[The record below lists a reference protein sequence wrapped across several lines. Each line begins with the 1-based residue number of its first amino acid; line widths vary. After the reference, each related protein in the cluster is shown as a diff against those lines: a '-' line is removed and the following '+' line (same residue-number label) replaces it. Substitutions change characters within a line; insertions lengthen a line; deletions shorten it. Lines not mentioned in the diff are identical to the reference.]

1 MSDNIQPNKN
11 ISQNLQKVYNLI
23 KNENT
28 TLEEVNNTF
37 DAFFERVMYLEPL
50 LKNMKKH
57 NLTETNEFKIMFKE
71 YTEIAIC
78 MDIMEKCGSR
88 EADM

>member
-1 MSDNIQPNKN
+1 MSDNIQPNRN
-11 ISQNLQKVYNLI
+11 ISQNLLKVYNLI
-23 KNENT
+23 INENT
-28 TLEEVNNTF
+28 TLDEVNNIF

-50 LKNMKKH
+50 LKNMKQN

-71 YTEIAIC
+71 YTEISIC
-78 MDIMEKCGSR
+78 MKIMEKCGTR